1 MISQIQ
7 SLHTAYCEAAALELA
22 LNCHSERLWFD
33 ALKWGVTPDD
43 VRLVVKHRIKQNQI
57 GRVTYSLKL
66 SVLIGGEDRLAEF
79 SNELALIR
87 AEMRKHK
94 HPPGKAEVLQATG
107 RPTEIEQPARIAAD
121 VMRAAFNKALQ

>member
-43 VRLVVKHRIKQNQI
+43 VRLVVKHRIKQNNL

-66 SVLIGGEDRLAEF
+66 SILIGGEDRLAEF

-87 AEMRKHK
+87 AEMRKVK
-94 HPPGKAEVLQATG
+94 VAPGKIEVLQATG
-107 RPTEIEQPARIAAD
+107 RPTETEVPCRRIDEVFENLRKAA
-121 VMRAAFNKALQ
+121 Q

>member
-22 LNCHSERLWFD
+22 LNAHSERLWFD

-43 VRLVVKHRIKQNQI
+43 VRLVVKHRIKQNLL
-57 GRVTYSLKL
+57 GKGFNYSLKL

-87 AEMRKHK
+87 AEMRKVK
-94 HPPGKAEVLQATG
+94 VAPGKIEVLQATG
-107 RPTEIEQPARIAAD
+107 RPTETETPCRRID
-121 VMRAAFNKALQ
+121 EVFKAMKEA